1 MRVELSINKSSNNTL
16 NKELEIVHI
25 IDVNFRGDI
34 DISTPYITISKIPYG
49 DLLQVNYVNIPD
61 LERGYFI
68 ESVKQVTGKILRI
81 DLVVDVLSSFKD
93 IVLNSY
99 ANVNR
104 AVREGDDF
112 KGELNVSY
120 KNNYERFNSNIEL
133 ESGKQ
138 IFMSTVGAK

>member
-133 ESGKQ
+133 ESGRQ